1 MARIRRT
8 VSLKPEVN
16 EVLEDKRG
24 KKNLSTFMNDHF
36 EGEFPKEVEKK
47 KKELAKNTKV
57 NPPITKG

>member
-1 MARIRRT
+1 MARERRT

-47 KKELAKNTKV
+47 KKELSENIKINS
-57 NPPITKG
+57 PISKK

>member
-1 MARIRRT
+1 MARERRT

-47 KKELAKNTKV
+47 KKELDKKPNVK
-57 NPPITKG
+57 PPIT

>member
-1 MARIRRT
+1 MARERRT

-47 KKELAKNTKV
+47 KKELDKK
-57 NPPITKG
+57 PKIKSPIT

>member
-1 MARIRRT
+1 MARERRT

-47 KKELAKNTKV
+47 KKELGKKPKV
-57 NPPITKG
+57 NPPIT

>member
-1 MARIRRT
+1 MARERRT

-36 EGEFPKEVEKK
+36 EGEFPKEVGKK
-47 KKELAKNTKV
+47 KKELDKKPNVK
-57 NPPITKG
+57 PPIT

>member
-1 MARIRRT
+1 MARERRT

-16 EVLEDKRG
+16 EVLEDQRG

-47 KKELAKNTKV
+47 KKELSENIKINS
-57 NPPITKG
+57 PISKK

>member
-1 MARIRRT
+1 MARERRT

-47 KKELAKNTKV
+47 KKN
-57 NPPITKG
+57 